1 MEAPASQRC
10 QPVTVVASP
19 VLVITFEPFDSLY
32 FSPSSEVF
40 VFKITIGLFLL
51 PAILS
56 AGNISTNWFGG
67 ADNNYANVGNWDNG
81 VPNNA
86 GATTYSANIFVN
98 QNNPV
103 LLGTDATIDMLS
115 MGLGNSLTVSSSNNF
130 TVNTQALLNTGANL
144 LLNSGTQTSLGNLVN
159 LGTITSLGTLALPSN
174 PSNGGTIQLQGGAQM
189 TLSALTNFL
198 NSTPGQL
205 VVDGST
211 LTFNN
216 GVLNGGITTGQNG
229 AVMNFNNNIATGTV
243 NVNTAS
249 LLNLNGATVADLN
262 TGTTGTVNVAA
273 TTSSTISGSLSNG
286 GQVTLSNSILDL
298 HGGGTH
304 TNDGTISVSNNGLL
318 AFGNAGASTVNGTG
332 TIDLQN
338 GAIAVAGNLTL
349 GPGQTVKGQGTI
361 QGNSV
366 ANQGTI
372 RDSGAINIT
381 SNSFTNTGNIVADNL
396 VAISPT
402 DFTNYA
408 NNTLTGGSYDVTGIL
423 AIKGADIQTN
433 QASITLHDSG
443 QIAGNGSSAL
453 THFTLN
459 DTGASFTITGTAVF
473 AAPVG
478 GFTNDGAV
486 VIGAG
491 TLFLMNNGD
500 TYTQNSG
507 STEVDGDLL
516 QAGNV
521 VLNGGT
527 LSGVGNVHGN
537 LQSNGATVAPGDAP
551 GPLTVFGTYL
561 QSANSQVDI
570 EFATLTEYSQLN
582 ILTAGLST
590 LQGGTL
596 HFIADAGFNAP
607 LGQVFLILNAP
618 GGLSGSFDSFTT
630 NYFAGSKMFQEIVLG
645 NAIGALVVPAPE
657 PATFL
662 LVGIALAIAYSKWS
676 IRRSTT

>member
-1 MEAPASQRC
+1 M
-10 QPVTVVASP
+10 
-19 VLVITFEPFDSLY
+19 
-32 FSPSSEVF
+32 
-40 VFKITIGLFLL
+40 FKITIGIFLL

-67 ADNNYANVGNWDNG
+67 ADNNYANAGNWDNG

-144 LLNSGTQTSLGNLVN
+144 LLNSGTQTLLGNLVN

-189 TLSALTNFL
+189 TLNALTNFL

-205 VVDGST
+205 VVDAST

-216 GVLNGGITTGQNG
+216 GVLNGGITTAQNG

-262 TGTTGTVNVAA
+262 TGKTGTVNVAA
-273 TTSSTISGSLSNG
+273 TASSTISGSLSNG

-298 HGGGTH
+298 NGGGTH

-318 AFGNAGASTVNGTG
+318 AFGNVGASTVNGTG

-366 ANQGTI
+366 VNQGTI

-453 THFTLN
+453 THFALN

-473 AAPVG
+473 AAPAG

-582 ILTAGLST
+582 ILSAGLST